1 VENNCLRCHGR
12 PDEAP
17 VEITQKYG
25 TESGFGWQVG
35 DINSLLMVLVPTDD
49 LQQHAAMFRAQSQ
62 QLVDQHRV
70 TSRNVSLILILSAF
84 ALIVALGVFFHFLVE
99 RRVARAADVM
109 RQVASNVTAS
119 ARIAD
124 SRKDEIGTMSQAFNR
139 MADSLE
145 AAHRQLEERV
155 QARTKELSQA
165 NDRLQEHMLEL
176 ARFST
181 LAVGREERMIELK
194 RQVNELAE
202 ALGKPAPYDLSFLDD
217 SAASGMP
224 APVRGNGAQERG

>member
-1 VENNCLRCHGR
+1 
-12 PDEAP
+12 
-17 VEITQKYG
+17 
-25 TESGFGWQVG
+25 
-35 DINSLLMVLVPTDD
+35 
-49 LQQHAAMFRAQSQ
+49 
-62 QLVDQHRV
+62 
-70 TSRNVSLILILSAF
+70 
-84 ALIVALGVFFHFLVE
+84 
-99 RRVARAADVM
+99 
-109 RQVASNVTAS
+109 VTAS

-124 SRKDEIGTMSQAFNR
+124 SRNDEIGTMSQAFNR

-155 QARTKELSQA
+155 QARTKELSRA

-202 ALGKPAPYDLSFLDD
+202 ALGRPAAYDLSVLDD
-217 SAASGMP
+217 SGASV
-224 APVRGNGAQERG
+224 APVGVSDAQERG